1 MKLYRVK
8 IPVIAAQVI
17 EALVNDGSLE
27 VEAPNRAEA
36 EQDLIAVMEEYL
48 RRDYALRDSVKES
61 MAAGGVSYDRYGK
74 VRGKMAD
81 EWGHPTGDDVERF
94 LAREFVENFM
104 ISRFIEEVYAEDK
117 DLYKKVL
124 AILRDQHV
132 DEHALRD
139 EAREQI
145 KNIPEGTV
153 DYEIAL
159 SKALKEVK
167 KRHGL
172 IQPRTS
178 QG

>member
-8 IPVIAAQVI
+8 IPVIAATVI
-17 EALVNDGSLE
+17 ETLVNEGSIE
-27 VEAPNRAEA
+27 VEPTNRSEA
-36 EQDLIAVMEEYL
+36 EQDLVAVMEEYL
-48 RRDYALRDSVKES
+48 RRDYALRDAVKER
-61 MAAGGVSYDRYGK
+61 MAAAGVSYDRYGK
-74 VRGKMAD
+74 VRGQMAE

-94 LAREFVENFM
+94 LARQFVENFM
-104 ISRFIEEVYAEDK
+104 ISRFIEEVYSDDK
-117 DLYKKVL
+117 DLYKRVMG
-124 AILRDQHV
+124 ILRDQHV

-172 IQPRTS
+172 IQPRS
-178 QG
+178 

>member
-1 MKLYRVK
+1 
-8 IPVIAAQVI
+8 
-17 EALVNDGSLE
+17 
-27 VEAPNRAEA
+27 
-36 EQDLIAVMEEYL
+36 
-48 RRDYALRDSVKES
+48 
-61 MAAGGVSYDRYGK
+61 
-74 VRGKMAD
+74 MAD

-94 LAREFVENFM
+94 LARQFVENFM

>member
-1 MKLYRVK
+1 M
-8 IPVIAAQVI
+8 
-17 EALVNDGSLE
+17 
-27 VEAPNRAEA
+27 AE
-36 EQDLIAVMEEYL
+36 
-48 RRDYALRDSVKES
+48 
-61 MAAGGVSYDRYGK
+61 
-74 VRGKMAD
+74 

-94 LAREFVENFM
+94 LARQFVENFM
-104 ISRFIEEVYAEDK
+104 ISRFVDEVYSDDK
-117 DLYKKVL
+117 DLYKRVMG
-124 AILRDQHV
+124 ILRDQHV

-172 IQPRTS
+172 IQPRQHCFHVSHRLRSRWCTIVKLS
-178 QG
+178 QRCKPKMLCLKRRSQTLPAGIAGPSERF